1 MVHQYKNNG
10 FNIVLDVC
18 SGSVHV
24 VDELVYDIIELY
36 EDKPYETIEA
46 MLLLRQEE
54 MPGKYGEE
62 VGASDIKEAYDAIT
76 ALKDDGKLFTEDSY
90 KDLVIDFKKRKT
102 VVKALCLNV
111 SHDCN
116 LACKYC
122 FAGQVSIMATELL

>member
-24 VDELVYDIIELY
+24 VDELVYDIIDLY

-90 KDLVIDFKKRKT
+90 
-102 VVKALCLNV
+102 
-111 SHDCN
+111 
-116 LACKYC
+116 
-122 FAGQVSIMATELL
+122 